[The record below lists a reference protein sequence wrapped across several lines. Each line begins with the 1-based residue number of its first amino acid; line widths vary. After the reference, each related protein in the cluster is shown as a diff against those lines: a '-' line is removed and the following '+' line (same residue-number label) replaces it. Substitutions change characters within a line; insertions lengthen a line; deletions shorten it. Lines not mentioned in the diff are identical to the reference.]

1 MPQKILRR
9 KFLHL
14 RTVFLAANPPNV
26 KCRLFLLSL
35 AHLHYPS
42 IKNEGERQALSSLAY
57 DEISSGDVSVLI
69 PSTERVE
76 QQTAKGHLK

>member
-14 RTVFLAANPPNV
+14 RTVFLTANPPNV
-26 KCRLFLLSL
+26 VYFILSL